1 MQCPS
6 LAQGFF
12 PITIFE
18 LFSRGCK
25 NLETDYLPKS
35 VNRSSTAF
43 TLGSGL
49 PITSKDIF
57 IAWDEVYNAMYF
69 SFCSLEI

>member
-1 MQCPS
+1 MMTAQCPS

-35 VNRSSTAF
+35 VRRSSTGF
-43 TLGSGL
+43 ILGSGF

-57 IAWDEVYNAMYF
+57 MACDEVYKAMYF
-69 SFCSLEI
+69 SF